1 MKKGTI
7 MNRIVAESP
16 PPPTPKTNLRWT
28 WQHLE
33 NALRDLQFGSIT
45 LIVQDGIVVQV
56 ERTERKRY
64 QRPPHSRTP

>member
-1 MKKGTI
+1 MADG
-7 MNRIVAESP
+7 IVVESSR
-16 PPPTPKTNLRWT
+16 PPTQETNLRWT

-45 LIVQDGIVVQV
+45 LIVQDGVVVQV

-64 QRPPHSRTP
+64 QRSPHNLNRET

>member
-1 MKKGTI
+1 MAD
-7 MNRIVAESP
+7 RIAAEPSRP
-16 PPPTPKTNLRWT
+16 PAQDPNLRWT

-45 LIVQDGIVVQV
+45 LTVQDGVVVQV

-64 QRPPHSRTP
+64 QRSPHPSK